1 MRKVQIFFAFLLCAN
16 FSLAQNC
23 PPATDANTHVVQ
35 KGETLYRI
43 AVNYGLSVSELT
55 AMNNMRPTDMLTVC
69 KHLIVTKPNEFQAKG
84 GSYVENNYSK
94 NYNQYVKQQGRY
106 HYVQPGET
114 LANIARLYGYTTEK
128 FKEINNITA
137 YESVGV
143 GYALMNTHCIC
154 PDAPLPTGTVTNN
167 TETRTNNP
175 NTASGRTQTT
185 TSNTSGNDTSVGNTA
200 TSNTSTTNTSTISGS
215 LTLSSTKYPYMR
227 SEELQMLEEINLIRS
242 NPKGYIPYIQE
253 YIKDVKSGK
262 SFGFGDPIA
271 VSYELID
278 QLENTPPLSILEP
291 AECVYRAAKI
301 HGEDRKGAG
310 SNDHV
315 GTDGS
320 WPWDRILKE
329 CDYLTDGNENL
340 VGGPSSIR
348 KAVILLLVDDGIPN
362 RGHRSTLLNPKW
374 KYGACYKIGQ
384 VGGMPN
390 SWVQNFAY

>member
-1 MRKVQIFFAFLLCAN
+1 MRKAQIFFAFLLCAN
-16 FSLAQNC
+16 FSFAQNC
-23 PPATDANTHVVQ
+23 PPAINANTHVVQ

-43 AVNYGLSVSELT
+43 AVKYGLSVADLT
-55 AMNNMRPTDMLTVC
+55 AMNGMKSTDMLTVC
-69 KHLIVTKPNEFQAKG
+69 KHLTVTKSNEFQAKG

-94 NYNQYVKQQGRY
+94 SYGQYVKQQGRY

-128 FKEINNITA
+128 LKEINNITA
-137 YESVGV
+137 YENVGV

-154 PDAPLPTGTVTNN
+154 PDAPLPAETITKNA
-167 TETRTNNP
+167 ETRTNRP
-175 NTASGRTQTT
+175 NTSPVKTQPATT
-185 TSNTSGNDTSVGNTA
+185 TSNNNTSVGNT
-200 TSNTSTTNTSTISGS
+200 STNTSTASGS
-215 LTLSSTKYPYMR
+215 LMLSPSKYPYMQ

-262 SFGFGDPIA
+262 SFGFGDPVA
-271 VSYELID
+271 VSYELIE
-278 QLENTPPLSILEP
+278 QLENTQPLSILEP
-291 AECVYRAAKI
+291 AECVYRAAKV
-301 HGEDRKGAG
+301 HGEDRKNAG

-329 CDYLTDGNENL
+329 CDYLKDGNENL

-374 KYGACYKIGQ
+374 KYAACYKIGT
-384 VGGMPN
+384 VGSMPN

>member
-1 MRKVQIFFAFLLCAN
+1 MRQVQIILVFLLCAN
-16 FSLAQNC
+16 FSFAQNC
-23 PPATDANTHVVQ
+23 PPSSDASVHVVQ

-43 AVNYGLSVSELT
+43 AVKYGLSVSDLT
-55 AMNNMRPTDMLTVC
+55 AMNGLTNKNVLKVC
-69 KHLIVTKPNEFQAKG
+69 QTLKIKETNQLQSRGINS
-84 GSYVENNYSK
+84 SYVENNYSK
-94 NYNQYVKQQGRY
+94 SYNQYAKQQGRY

-128 FKEINNITA
+128 FKEINNLAA
-137 YESVGV
+137 YETVGV

-154 PDAPLPTGTVTNN
+154 PDAPLPAETIAKGA
-167 TETRTNNP
+167 ETRTNNP
-175 NTASGRTQTT
+175 NSKTT
-185 TSNTSGNDTSVGNTA
+185 TNIENTNSGS
-200 TSNTSTTNTSTISGS
+200 TSTTNTSNSNTSTTSTSTVSGS
-215 LTLSSTKYPYMR
+215 LKLDPAKYPFMQ

-242 NPKGYIPYIQE
+242 NPKGYIPMIQQ

-262 SFGFGDPIA
+262 SFGFGDPVA

-291 AECVYRAAKI
+291 SECVYRAAKI
-301 HGEDRKGAG
+301 HGEDRKRAG

-329 CDYLTDGNENL
+329 CDYLKDGNENL

-374 KYGACYKIGQ
+374 KYAACYKIGT
-384 VGGMPN
+384 VGNMPN